1 MLNRTF
7 CLPRRECNLTTNEW
21 GLIPRGVIL
30 AGILALGGCGALSEG
45 TAESGDSSKGFDAQ
59 PTVALEGVVAGV
71 VGAGVLVEN
80 HSREDLSN
88 VEIVINPTDPG
99 GGFRFR
105 TERVPPNA
113 TKTYMAQVFRTSTG
127 ETLNP
132 MATRVE
138 TMAVFADTDRG
149 RGSWQGSYRDQ

>member
-1 MLNRTF
+1 MTKNI
-7 CLPRRECNLTTNEW
+7 EGLT
-21 GLIPRGVIL
+21 LRGVIL
-30 AGILALGGCGALSEG
+30 AGILALGGCGLLSQEA
-45 TAESGDSSKGFDAQ
+45 AEADDGVKGFDAQ

-80 HSREDLSN
+80 HSREHLSN
-88 VEIVINPTDPG
+88 VEIVINPTDPS

-127 ETLNP
+127 EALNP
-132 MATRVE
+132 MVTKVE

-149 RGSWQGSYRDQ
+149 RGSWQGSYRDQY